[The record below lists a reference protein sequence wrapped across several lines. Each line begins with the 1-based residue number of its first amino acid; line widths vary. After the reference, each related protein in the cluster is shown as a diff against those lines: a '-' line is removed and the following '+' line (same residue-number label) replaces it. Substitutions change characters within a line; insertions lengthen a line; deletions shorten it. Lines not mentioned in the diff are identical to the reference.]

1 MKKLIAVLLVVV
13 MIAGILAG
21 CGAKKSGGT
30 LTMGTN
36 AEFPPYEYYEGDKI
50 VGIDAEIA
58 AAIADKLGMELKIE
72 DMAFDAIIP
81 AITSGKIDMGMA
93 GMTVTDERKQSVDFS
108 DSYATGV
115 QAVIVAENSAIT
127 SVDDLSA
134 GGLTIGVQS
143 STTGDLYMTWD
154 LEDPGLATV

>member
-50 VGIDAEIA
+50 VGID
-58 AAIADKLGMELKIE
+58 GPSTPSSPPSP
-72 DMAFDAIIP
+72 P
-81 AITSGKIDMGMA
+81 ARSIWA
-93 GMTVTDERKQSVDFS
+93 WP
-108 DSYATGV
+108 A
-115 QAVIVAENSAIT
+115 
-127 SVDDLSA
+127 
-134 GGLTIGVQS
+134 
-143 STTGDLYMTWD
+143 
-154 LEDPGLATV
+154 